1 MGASCGGDVSDK
13 EIMATYRTVGLQAQH
28 AYSVLDVQD
37 VDSNRLV
44 SDLENRRLGKRWRTR
59 CGLTFM

>member
-1 MGASCGGDVSDK
+1 MSASCGGDVSDE
-13 EIMATYRTVGLQAQH
+13 EIMATYRTVGLQAQP

-44 SDLENRRLGKRWRTR
+44 TLKIDD
-59 CGLTFM
+59 